1 MKQVTIKRPLESV
14 NNNCFYTII
23 ISGNK
28 IAEIRNGETK
38 VTEVSDASEEIQAK
52 INWCGSNKLNI
63 EEGENTIE
71 ISGNKFF
78 NKWLPFSG
86 SLLVILGMTFTI
98 NHDIT
103 WLKTLG
109 ILLMILYVLFLIG
122 VLTLWKNKWLTIK
135 KIA

>member
-1 MKQVTIKRPLESV
+1 MKQVTIKRPLESF
-14 NNNCFYTII
+14 NNNCPYAIV

-28 IAEIRNGETK
+28 IVEIRNGETK
-38 VTEVSDASEEIQAK
+38 VIEVSDDAMVISERFDV
-52 INWCGSNKLNI
+52 NI
-63 EEGENTIE
+63 EKGENTIE

-109 ILLMILYVLFLIG
+109 ILLMVLYVLFLIG
-122 VLTLWKNKWLTIK
+122 VLTIWKNKWLTIK
-135 KIA
+135 KKS